1 VLERLEEVMGAG
13 LDHRAVVV
21 VGAAGGLGSATARR
35 LAREGAR
42 LMLADVDEAELAR
55 LVAELRP
62 GARFVAAARVDV
74 ADWESVAA
82 LVRIAE
88 SAIGPVDAVV
98 NCAAVLSPGRLD
110 TLAADAL
117 RREVEVNLMGTMFPT
132 RAFLPG
138 FRARHAGHFV
148 HLASLGGIAP
158 MPRGATYSATKFG
171 VRGFCL
177 AMDLE
182 LRGSGVRVSTIA
194 PDSAAT
200 PMLAAE
206 AAGRGSPLSF
216 SGRVLHPDEVAAVV
230 VRTLRRPAPEVMV
243 PAVRGWLTKL
253 VNLSPRVMAAIY
265 PWLHRDGERGRHG
278 FLRRLVA
285 QLPAH

>member
-1 VLERLEEVMGAG
+1 MGAG
-13 LDHRAVVV
+13 LGDRAVVV
-21 VGAAGGLGSATARR
+21 VGAAGGLGSAAARR

-42 LMLADVDEAELAR
+42 LVLADCDEATLAQ
-55 LVAELRP
+55 LAAELRP
-62 GARFVAAARVDV
+62 TARFVAAVHVDV
-74 ADWESVAA
+74 ADWDSVVA
-82 LVRIAE
+82 LASLAE

-117 RREVEVNLMGTMFPT
+117 RREVEVNLVGTMFLT
-132 RAFLPG
+132 RAFLSG
-138 FRARHAGHFV
+138 FRARGRGHFV
-148 HLASLGGIAP
+148 HFSSLGGIAP
-158 MPRGATYSATKFG
+158 MPHGAAYSATKFG

-182 LRGSGVRVSTIA
+182 LRGSGVRVSTIL

-216 SGRVLHPDEVAAVV
+216 SGRILHPDDVAGAV

-243 PAVRGWLTKL
+243 PAARGWLTRL
-253 VNLSPRVMAAIY
+253 ANLSPRVMAAIY
-265 PWLHRDGERGRHG
+265 PWLRRDGERGRHS
-278 FLRRLVA
+278 FLRRLAA

>member
-1 VLERLEEVMGAG
+1 MGAG

-21 VGAAGGLGSATARR
+21 VGAAGGLGSAAARR
-35 LAREGAR
+35 LSREGAR
-42 LMLADVDEAELAR
+42 LVLADLDEAALAR
-55 LVAELRP
+55 LAAELRP
-62 GARFVAAARVDV
+62 VAGFVAWVRVDV
-74 ADWESVAA
+74 ADWDSVAA
-82 LVRIAE
+82 LARDAE

-98 NCAAVLSPGRLD
+98 NCAAVLSPGRLE
-110 TLAADAL
+110 TLSAETL
-117 RREVEVNLMGTMFPT
+117 RNEVEVNLVGTMFLT
-132 RAFLPG
+132 RAFLPA
-138 FRARHAGHFV
+138 FRARRSGHFV

-158 MPRGATYSATKFG
+158 MPRGAAYSATKFG

-182 LRGSGVRVSTIA
+182 LRGTGVRVTALS

-206 AAGRGSPLSF
+206 AAGGGSPLSF
-216 SGRVLHPDEVAAVV
+216 SGRILHPEEVAAAV
-230 VRTLRRPAPEVMV
+230 VRTLRRPVPEVMV
-243 PAVRGWLTKL
+243 PAGRGWLTRL

-265 PWLHRDGERGRHG
+265 PWLSRDGERGRHS
-278 FLRRLVA
+278 FLRRLAA

>member
-1 VLERLEEVMGAG
+1 MGAG

-21 VGAAGGLGSATARR
+21 VGAAGGLGSAAARR
-35 LAREGAR
+35 LSREGAR
-42 LMLADVDEAELAR
+42 LVLADLDEAALAR
-55 LVAELRP
+55 LAAELRP
-62 GARFVAAARVDV
+62 VAGFVAWVRVDV
-74 ADWESVAA
+74 ADWDSVAA
-82 LVRIAE
+82 LARDAE

-98 NCAAVLSPGRLD
+98 NCAAVLSPGRLE
-110 TLAADAL
+110 TLSAETL
-117 RREVEVNLMGTMFPT
+117 RNEVEVNLVGTMFLT
-132 RAFLPG
+132 RAFLPA
-138 FRARHAGHFV
+138 FRARRSGHFV

-158 MPRGATYSATKFG
+158 MPRGAAYSATKFG

-182 LRGSGVRVSTIA
+182 LRGTGVRVTALS

-206 AAGRGSPLSF
+206 AAGGGSPLSF
-216 SGRVLHPDEVAAVV
+216 SGRILHPEEVAAAV
-230 VRTLRRPAPEVMV
+230 VRTLRRPVPEVMV
-243 PAVRGWLTKL
+243 PAGRGWLTRL

-265 PWLHRDGERGRHG
+265 PWLSRDGERGRHG
-278 FLRRLVA
+278 FLRRLAA